1 MPKGHKPSIL
11 VVDDEPN
18 IRFVLSEV
26 MRREGYEF
34 REACDGLEAL
44 QLVQK
49 NHFDIVVM
57 DIRMPRLDGM
67 AAMEK
72 MLALKPELIV
82 LLITAHG
89 TEKTAFEAV
98 QKGAYDFFTK
108 PFDLTEVR
116 VVLRRAVDKIILRTE
131 VDSLRKQSTSRYSFD
146 NIIGQSSAMRQVFDL
161 IENVVDT
168 DVTVLVTG
176 ESGTGKEMI
185 ASAIHHNSPRKGQ
198 PFVKVNTVAIPE
210 TLLES
215 EMFGHEKGSFTGAVS
230 QKIGKFEA
238 ASGGTLFLDE
248 IGDMPMTLQAKLL
261 RVLQEREIE
270 RLGSTKTIPVDIRI
284 VCATHRDLTKCI
296 KENSFREDLF
306 YRINVMPI
314 MLPSLRDRRED
325 IPLLVDYFIQHYAPR
340 FARPVESVHPDA
352 MDLIMKYKWPGNVR
366 ELENLMQRTIL
377 MTRETQIQVKD
388 LPPVIKGS
396 AANTPMP
403 LKTSPEMEELGLT
416 NPLRDLDLSGLLD
429 TEDFS
434 CPLADRLTK
443 LNDHVELFLIKAALI
458 KSNNHRQET
467 ADLLGISRKSLHNK
481 MVRFNLLS
489 EFKGSTTQF
498 E

>member
-1 MPKGHKPSIL
+1 MPNGSTPSVLI
-11 VVDDEPN
+11 VDDEPN
-18 IRFVLSEV
+18 IRFVLTEV
-26 MRREGYEF
+26 MRREGF
-34 REACDGLEAL
+34 RSKEACDGVEA
-44 QLVQK
+44 VEFVEK
-49 NHFDIVVM
+49 NPVDIVVM

-72 MLALKPELIV
+72 MLLMRPELIV

-89 TEKTAFEAV
+89 TEKTGFEAV

-116 VVLRRAVDKIILRTE
+116 VVLRRAADKLRLRSE
-131 VDSLRKQSTSRYSFD
+131 VKDLRKQTTSRYSFD
-146 NIIGQSSAMRQVFDL
+146 NIIGQSSAMRQVFEL

-185 ASAIHHNSPRKGQ
+185 ASAIHHNSPRKTA

-215 EMFGHEKGSFTGAVS
+215 EMFGHEKGSFTGAIT

-248 IGDMPMTLQAKLL
+248 IGDMPIVLQAKLL

-284 VCATHRDLTKCI
+284 VCATNRDLSESI
-296 KENSFREDLF
+296 RENTFREDLY

-314 MLPSLRDRRED
+314 LLPPLRDRRED
-325 IPLLVDYFIQHYAPR
+325 IPLLVDYFIQRYAPR

-352 MDLIMKYKWPGNVR
+352 MDLILSYKWPGNVR

-396 AANTPMP
+396 AGNTPLP
-403 LKTSPEMEELGLT
+403 LKTSREMEEIGLT
-416 NPLRDLDLSGLLD
+416 NPLRDLDLSELLD

-434 CPLADRLTK
+434 RPLSDRLAM

-481 MVRFNLLS
+481 MVRYNLLS
-489 EFKGSTTQF
+489 EYKGSTTQF

>member
-1 MPKGHKPSIL
+1 MANPHTPQIL
-11 VVDDEPN
+11 IVDDEPN
-18 IRFVLSEV
+18 IRFVLTEV
-26 MRREGYEF
+26 VRREGLSSI
-34 REACDGLEAL
+34 EAVDGLQAL
-44 QLVQK
+44 DLVQQK
-49 NHFDIVVM
+49 PIDLVIM

-67 AAMEK
+67 SAMQR
-72 MLALKPELIV
+72 MLELRPELLV
-82 LLITAHG
+82 LIITAHG
-89 TEKTAFEAV
+89 TEKTALEAV

-116 VVLRRAVDKIILRTE
+116 VVLRRAIDKIKLRNE
-131 VDSLRKQSTSRYSFD
+131 VETLKRDSTSRYSFE
-146 NIIGQSSAMRQVFDL
+146 NIIGQSAAMRSVFEL

-185 ASAIHHNSPRKGQ
+185 ASAIHHNSPRKGNS
-198 PFVKVNTVAIPE
+198 FVKVNTVAIPE

-238 ASGGTLFLDE
+238 ANGGTLFLDE

-261 RVLQEREIE
+261 RVLQERELE
-270 RLGSTKTIPVDIRI
+270 RLGSTKTIPVDIRV
-284 VCATHRDLTKCI
+284 VCATNRDLSKSI
-296 KENSFREDLF
+296 KENSFREDLY

-314 MLPSLRDRRED
+314 MLPALRERRED
-325 IPLLVDYFIQHYAPR
+325 IPLLIDFFIQRYAPR
-340 FARPVESVHPDA
+340 FARPVESIHPDA
-352 MDLIMKYKWPGNVR
+352 LDIMLKYRWPGNVR

-377 MTRETQIQVKD
+377 MTKGTQIQVKD
-388 LPPVIKGS
+388 LPPVLKGGS
-396 AANTPMP
+396 GETPIP
-403 LKTSPEMEELGLT
+403 VRISPELEELGLV
-416 NPLRDLDLSGLLD
+416 NPLKELDLSDLLN

-434 CPLADRLTK
+434 CPLAERLAK
-443 LNDHVELFLIKAALI
+443 LNDHVEQFLIKAALI

-481 MVRFNLLS
+481 MVRYNLLN

>member
-1 MPKGHKPSIL
+1 MPKDAKPSVLI
-11 VVDDEPN
+11 VDDEPN
-18 IRFVLSEV
+18 IRFVLTEV
-26 MRREGYEF
+26 MRREGFASE
-34 REACDGLEAL
+34 EACDGLEAL
-44 QLVQK
+44 ERVQK
-49 NHFDIVVM
+49 QAFDIVVM

-72 MLALKPELIV
+72 MLAINPELLIV
-82 LLITAHG
+82 LITAHG
-89 TEKTAFEAV
+89 TEKTGFEAI

-116 VVLRRAVDKIILRTE
+116 VVLRRAADKIKLKAE
-131 VDSLRKQSTSRYSFD
+131 VLELRKETTSRYSFD
-146 NIIGQSSAMRQVFDL
+146 NIIGQSSAMRQVFEL

-185 ASAIHHNSPRKGQ
+185 ASAIHHNSPRKSQ
-198 PFVKVNTVAIPE
+198 SFVKVNTVAIPE

-230 QKIGKFEA
+230 QKMGKFEA
-238 ASGGTLFLDE
+238 ANGGTLFLDE
-248 IGDMPMTLQAKLL
+248 IGDMPMMLQAKLL

-270 RLGSTKTIPVDIRI
+270 RLGSTKTIPVDIRV
-284 VCATHRDLTKCI
+284 VCATHRDLSHCI
-296 KENSFREDLF
+296 REQTFREDLF

-314 MLPSLRDRRED
+314 LLPSLRDRRED
-325 IPLLVDYFIQHYAPR
+325 IPLLVDYFIQRYAPR

-352 MDLIMKYKWPGNVR
+352 MELILKYKWPGNVR

-377 MTRETQIQVKD
+377 MTRESQIQVKD

-396 AANTPMP
+396 GGETPLP
-403 LKTSPEMEELGLT
+403 LRTSAEMEEIGLT
-416 NPLRDLDLSGLLD
+416 NPLRDLDLSELLD
-429 TEDFS
+429 TENFTL
-434 CPLADRLTK
+434 PLADRLTM
-443 LNDHVELFLIKAALI
+443 LNEHVELFLIKAALI
-458 KSNNHRQET
+458 KSSNHRQET

-481 MVRFNLLS
+481 MVRYNLLN